1 MLLSIKSGYQAV
13 FEKGAK
19 WLPQSMAS
27 KIPPI
32 SLDWADQAWS
42 SNFCEPVELPEVL
55 ENRVVDCKYFVG
67 ELGTLLVSLKHWS
80 TRCINQSLKE
90 GKRSLFDR
98 F

>member
-1 MLLSIKSGYQAV
+1 MAASKEGMYLV
-13 FEKGAK
+13 F
-19 WLPQSMAS
+19 QCMAS

-42 SNFCEPVELPEVL
+42 SNFCEPVEVPEVL

-67 ELGTLLVSLKHWS
+67 DLGTLLVSLKHWS
-80 TRCINQSLKE
+80 TRCINQSVKE
-90 GKRSLFDR
+90 GKHSLFDR